1 MKNMNIQVMTA
12 KIISFFTQ
20 LTIFNAMNKCKNYA
34 KLFLCAFA
42 IFGMTACGGSS
53 ASNNGGTDTV
63 DLTNPG
69 ITLTSGNSLS
79 ITDEEVSSS
88 GEDYS
93 FLLAFTVDVSVDTL
107 APSSFT
113 ASSTINIVSITKEP
127 VNGLVT
133 EAIIV
138 FNFVAGN
145 TAEGTITIATGNIRN
160 ATQSNT
166 EDIVISIDKGPRIL
180 SKTGNSQTEF
190 NSDIIGSGIS
200 YIFNFSEA
208 IHGLEESAFVIVPP
222 NSGVSIN
229 TLSFNDGEKEAT
241 AIFTVAENTDGTFSI
256 DLTDDSYT
264 DDGGN
269 GNSEITETD
278 PVLPIDITIDTV
290 APRVTSTNGETEFNK
305 DDLGNNSEFSYT
317 FNFSE
322 AVNGL
327 EAGDFEIDPPN
338 SGVSAQS
345 VSFNTDLT
353 EATVTF
359 TVSAGTENDFSI
371 SLKANS
377 YTDQLGNQNSE
388 EEELPKITID
398 SIPPTI
404 TSPLTGD
411 YPVTT
416 QSFTLTIDFS
426 ETVILTTSN
435 IGLNNVTIDNIT
447 YENSG
452 ETGRAV
458 IEVTISDL
466 AGGKPTLTINGSDYS
481 DALGN
486 DV

>member
-1 MKNMNIQVMTA
+1 MLTKTAIQQQNRAFCTA
-12 KIISFFTQ
+12 S
-20 LTIFNAMNKCKNYA
+20 C
-34 KLFLCAFA
+34 
-42 IFGMTACGGSS
+42 GGGGSS
-53 ASNNGGTDTV
+53 TSNNGGTDTV

-93 FLLAFTVDVSVDTL
+93 FLLTFTVDVSVDTL

-290 APRVTSTNGETEFNK
+290 APRVTSTNGET
-305 DDLGNNSEFSYT
+305 
-317 FNFSE
+317 
-322 AVNGL
+322 
-327 EAGDFEIDPPN
+327 
-338 SGVSAQS
+338 
-345 VSFNTDLT
+345 
-353 EATVTF
+353 
-359 TVSAGTENDFSI
+359 
-371 SLKANS
+371 
-377 YTDQLGNQNSE
+377 
-388 EEELPKITID
+388 
-398 SIPPTI
+398 
-404 TSPLTGD
+404 
-411 YPVTT
+411 
-416 QSFTLTIDFS
+416 
-426 ETVILTTSN
+426 VILTTSN